1 MSIALF
7 ALGVLVV
14 GLGLALSI
22 ALHEVGHLVPAKL
35 FGVRVTQYM
44 IGFGPTVLSRTRG
57 ETEYGL
63 KAIPLGGYIRMI
75 GMFPPHKGEPEGTIR
90 EDSTG
95 FLQQMS
101 QMSEDAKEFESS
113 QYGQEDA
120 HRTFVA
126 LSVPKKLV
134 VMLGGPT
141 MNLLIS
147 IVLMTVMVSGI
158 GLPAVTPTVQS
169 VSECV
174 LPAEAPAD
182 AGCEGEQ
189 EAPALAAGIRP
200 GDTLQEIDGHPI
212 DTWSDV
218 TVAIRASGD
227 RTVPVV
233 VERDGETL
241 HLEATPIVDAR
252 PVLDADGAAVYDAD
266 GELMTEQ
273 VGFLGVSGTP
283 DLVPQS
289 PALVPE
295 MAWSAF
301 TQTGKIILTL
311 PVRLYDVAQAAF
323 GSEERDP
330 NGPLGVVG
338 VSRLAG
344 EVASADQP
352 GFELKEKVATLVS
365 MLASLN
371 MALFVFNLVPL
382 LPLDG
387 GHVLGALIEGVRRQI
402 ARWRGRPDPGPVDM
416 SRLLPLT
423 NAVAIVFIL
432 MTVLLLYADI
442 VKPIT
447 LFP

>member
-1 MSIALF
+1 MLLF
-7 ALGVLVV
+7 ALGVLVIAA
-14 GLGLALSI
+14 GLALSI
-22 ALHEVGHLVPAKL
+22 ALHEIGHLVPAKL

-75 GMFPPHKGEPEGTIR
+75 GMYPPHKGEPEGTIR

-95 FLQQMS
+95 LLQQMTE
-101 QMSEDAKEFESS
+101 MSEDAKAYESA
-113 QYGQEDA
+113 QYGPEDA

-147 IVLMTVMVSGI
+147 VLLMVVLVSGI
-158 GLPAVTPTVQS
+158 GLPSVTPTVQS

-174 LPAEAPAD
+174 VPADAPAD
-182 AGCEGEQ
+182 VSCEGQ
-189 EAPALAAGIRP
+189 PPAPALEAGIRP
-200 GDTLQEIDGHPI
+200 GDVLREIDGAPI
-212 DTWSDV
+212 TRWEDV
-218 TVAIRASGD
+218 TEAVRAADD
-227 RTVPVV
+227 RTIEVV
-233 VERDGETL
+233 VERDGREIP
-241 HLEATPIVDAR
+241 LEATLVIDAR
-252 PVLDADGAAVYDAD
+252 PVLDQDGAAVRDAD
-266 GELMTEQ
+266 GRLVTEE
-273 VGFLGVSGTP
+273 VGFLGVAGTP

-289 PALVPE
+289 PTEVPA
-295 MAWSAF
+295 MAWDAF
-301 TQTGKIILTL
+301 VRTGQIVVTL
-311 PVRLYDVAQAAF
+311 PVRLYEVAQAAF
-323 GSEERDP
+323 GSAERDP

-344 EVASADQP
+344 EVASADEP
-352 GFELKEKVATLVS
+352 GFELREKVGTMIS

-387 GHVLGALIEGVRRQI
+387 GHVAGALLEGIRRRI
-402 ARWRGRPDPGPVDM
+402 ARLRGRPDPGPVDM
-416 SRLLPLT
+416 SRMLPLT
-423 NAVAIVFIL
+423 NAVALVFIV
-432 MTVLLLYADI
+432 MTLLLLYADI

>member
-1 MSIALF
+1 MLLFVLGILVIA
-7 ALGVLVV
+7 G
-14 GLGLALSI
+14 GLTVSI

-44 IGFGPTVLSRTRG
+44 VGFGPTVVSRIRG
-57 ETEYGL
+57 ETEYGI

-75 GMFPPHKGEPEGTIR
+75 GMYPPHEGEPPGTIR

-95 FLQQMS
+95 LLQQVTELS
-101 QMSEDAKEFESS
+101 DEAKQYESS
-113 QYGQEDA
+113 LYGPEDT

-134 VMLGGPT
+134 VMLGGPL

-147 IVLMTVMVSGI
+147 VVLMVVLVSGI
-158 GLPAVTPTVQS
+158 GLPAVTPTVQA

-174 LPAEAPAD
+174 VPADAPAD
-182 AGCEGEQ
+182 VGCEGRPA
-189 EAPALAAGIRP
+189 APALAAGIRP
-200 GDTLQEIDGHPI
+200 GDTLQVIDGHRI
-212 DTWSDV
+212 RTWQDV
-218 TVAIRASGD
+218 TTAVRAAED
-227 RTVPVV
+227 RTVEIV
-233 VERDGETL
+233 VERDGERVPLT
-241 HLEATPIVDAR
+241 ATMVVDAR
-252 PVLDADGAAVYDAD
+252 PVLDEDGAAVHDAQGD
-266 GELMTEQ
+266 LVTEQ

-289 PALVPE
+289 PAAVPE

-301 TQTGKIILTL
+301 SRTGTLVLTL
-311 PVRLYDVAQAAF
+311 PVRLWEVGQAAF
-323 GSEERDP
+323 GGAERDP

-344 EVASADQP
+344 EVAAADQP
-352 GFELKEKVATLVS
+352 GFELREKMGTMLS

-371 MALFVFNLVPL
+371 MALFVFNLLPL

-387 GHVLGALIEGVRRQI
+387 GHVAGALYEGVRRFL
-402 ARWRGRPDPGPVDM
+402 ARLRGRPDPGPVDM
-416 SRLLPLT
+416 SRMLPLT
-423 NAVAIVFIL
+423 NAVALVFIA
-432 MTVLLLYADI
+432 MTLLLVYADI
-442 VKPIT
+442 VEPIT

>member
-1 MSIALF
+1 MLLF

-14 GLGLALSI
+14 AVGLAASI

-75 GMFPPHKGEPEGTIR
+75 GMFPPHRGEPAGTIR

-95 FLQQMS
+95 LLQQVTE
-101 QMSEDAKEFESS
+101 MSEQAKAYEAS
-113 QYGQEDA
+113 QYGPEDA

-126 LSVPKKLV
+126 LSVPRKLV
-134 VMLGGPT
+134 VMLGGPA

-147 IVLMTVMVSGI
+147 VVLMVVLVSGI
-158 GLPAVTPTVQS
+158 GLPALTPTVQS
-169 VSECV
+169 VSQCV
-174 LPAEAPAD
+174 VPADAPAD
-182 AGCEGEQ
+182 VSCEGRPP
-189 EAPALAAGIRP
+189 APARAAGIRP
-200 GDTLQEIDGHPI
+200 GDTLREIDGRPI
-212 DTWSDV
+212 ERWADV
-218 TVAIRASGD
+218 TSAVRSSGD
-227 RTVPVV
+227 RTVEVV
-233 VERDGETL
+233 VERDGQRL
-241 HLEATPIVDAR
+241 RLEATPILDAR
-252 PVLDADGAAVYDAD
+252 PVLDADGAAVLDAD
-266 GELMTEQ
+266 GDLVTEQ
-273 VGFLGVSGTP
+273 VGFLGVAGTT

-289 PALVPE
+289 PAAVPE

-301 TQTGKIILTL
+301 TRTAELILTL
-311 PVRLYDVAQAAF
+311 PVRLYEVGQAAF
-323 GSEERDP
+323 GSAERDP

-344 EVASADQP
+344 EVASAEQP
-352 GFELKEKVATLVS
+352 GFELREKTGTMIS

-387 GHVLGALIEGVRRQI
+387 GHVAGALLEGARRLL
-402 ARWRGRPDPGPVDM
+402 ARLRGRPDPGPVDM
-416 SRLLPLT
+416 SRMLPLT
-423 NAVAIVFIL
+423 NAVALVFVA

>member
-1 MSIALF
+1 MLLFMLGILVIA
-7 ALGVLVV
+7 V
-14 GLGLALSI
+14 GLTVSI
-22 ALHEVGHLVPAKL
+22 ALHEMGHLVPAKL

-57 ETEYGL
+57 ETEYGI

-75 GMFPPHKGEPEGTIR
+75 GMYPPHKGEPAGTIR

-95 FLQQMS
+95 LLQQVTEL
-101 QMSEDAKEFESS
+101 SEEAKQYESS
-113 QYGQEDA
+113 LYGPEDA

-126 LSVPKKLV
+126 LPVPKKLV
-134 VMLGGPT
+134 VMLGGPF

-147 IVLMTVMVSGI
+147 VVLMVVLVSGI
-158 GLPAVTPTVQS
+158 GLPAVTPTVQA

-174 LPAEAPAD
+174 VPADAPAD
-182 AGCEGEQ
+182 VGCEGREP
-189 EAPALAAGIRP
+189 APALAAGIRP
-200 GDTLQEIDGHPI
+200 GDTLRVIDGRQIHS
-212 DTWSDV
+212 WEDV
-218 TVAIRASGD
+218 TTAVRSAQD
-227 RTVPVV
+227 RTVEVV
-233 VERDGETL
+233 VERDGEMIP
-241 HLEATPIVDAR
+241 LEATMVVDAR
-252 PVLDADGAAVYDAD
+252 PVLDEEGAAVRDDAGD
-266 GELMTEQ
+266 LVTEQ

-289 PALVPE
+289 PAMVPE

-301 TQTGKIILTL
+301 TRTGELVLTL
-311 PVRLYDVAQAAF
+311 PVRLWDVGQAAF
-323 GSEERDP
+323 GTAERDP

-344 EVASADQP
+344 EVAAAEQP
-352 GFELKEKVATLVS
+352 GFELREKVGTMIS

-387 GHVLGALIEGVRRQI
+387 GHVAGALFEGVRRFL
-402 ARWRGRPDPGPVDM
+402 ARLRGRPDPGPVDM
-416 SRLLPLT
+416 SRMLPVT
-423 NAVAIVFIL
+423 NAVALVFIL
-432 MTVLLLYADI
+432 MTVLLVYADI

>member
-1 MSIALF
+1 MLLF
-7 ALGVLVV
+7 ALGVLVIAA
-14 GLGLALSI
+14 GLALSI
-22 ALHEVGHLVPAKL
+22 ALHEIGHLVPAKL

-44 IGFGPTVLSRTRG
+44 IGFGPTLLSRTRG

-63 KAIPLGGYIRMI
+63 KAVPLGGYIRMI
-75 GMFPPHKGEPEGTIR
+75 GMFPPHRGEPEGTIR

-95 FLQQMS
+95 LLQQMTE
-101 QMSEDAKEFESS
+101 MSEDAKAYESS
-113 QYGQEDA
+113 QYGPEDA

-147 IVLMTVMVSGI
+147 VLLMVVLVCGI
-158 GLPAVTPTVQS
+158 GLPSVTPTVQS

-174 LPAEAPAD
+174 VPADAPAD
-182 AGCEGEQ
+182 VSCEGKPA
-189 EAPALAAGIRP
+189 APALEAGIRP
-200 GDTLQEIDGHPI
+200 GDVLREIDGHRI
-212 DTWSDV
+212 DRWEDV
-218 TVAIRASGD
+218 TAAVRAAED
-227 RTVPVV
+227 RTIDVV
-233 VERDGETL
+233 VERDGEEL
-241 HLEATPIVDAR
+241 ALEATLVVDAR
-252 PVLDADGAAVYDAD
+252 PVLDEDGAAVQDAD
-266 GELMTEQ
+266 GEIVTEE
-273 VGFLGVSGTP
+273 VGFLGVAGTP

-289 PALVPE
+289 PTEVPA
-295 MAWSAF
+295 MAWDAF
-301 TQTGKIILTL
+301 VRTGGIVLTL

-352 GFELKEKVATLVS
+352 GFELREKAGTMIS

-387 GHVLGALIEGVRRQI
+387 GHVAGALLEGARRLL
-402 ARWRGRPDPGPVDM
+402 ARLRGRPDPGPVDM
-416 SRLLPLT
+416 SRMLPLT
-423 NAVAIVFIL
+423 NAVALVFIA
-432 MTVLLLYADI
+432 MTVLLIYADI

>member
-1 MSIALF
+1 MLLFLLGILVIA
-7 ALGVLVV
+7 A
-14 GLGLALSI
+14 GLALSI
-22 ALHEVGHLVPAKL
+22 ALHELGHLVPAKL

-75 GMFPPHKGEPEGTIR
+75 GMYPPHKGEPEGTIR

-95 FLQQMS
+95 LLQQITEL
-101 QMSEDAKEFESS
+101 SEEAKQYESS
-113 QYGQEDA
+113 QYGPEDA

-126 LSVPKKLV
+126 LPVPKKLV
-134 VMLGGPT
+134 VMLGGPL

-147 IVLMTVMVSGI
+147 VVLMVVLVSGI

-174 LPAEAPAD
+174 VPADAPAD
-182 AGCEGEQ
+182 VSCEGQ
-189 EAPALAAGIRP
+189 EPAPALAAGIRP
-200 GDTLQEIDGHPI
+200 GDTLRVIDGHEI
-212 DTWSDV
+212 TRWSDV
-218 TVAIRASGD
+218 TTAVRAAQD
-227 RTVPVV
+227 RTVDVV
-233 VERDGETL
+233 VERDGESL
-241 HLEATPIVDAR
+241 QLEATMIVDAR
-252 PVLDADGAAVYDAD
+252 PVLDEDGAVVLDAK
-266 GELMTEQ
+266 GELVTEQ

-289 PALVPE
+289 PAAVPE

-301 TQTGKIILTL
+301 TQTGKLVITL
-311 PVRLYDVAQAAF
+311 PVRLWEVGQAAF
-323 GSEERDP
+323 GSAERDP

-344 EVASADQP
+344 EVASADEP
-352 GFELKEKVATLVS
+352 GFELREKTGTMIS

-371 MALFVFNLVPL
+371 MALFVFNLIPL

-387 GHVLGALIEGVRRQI
+387 GHVAGALLEGARRLL
-402 ARWRGRPDPGPVDM
+402 ARLRGRPDPGPVDM
-416 SRLLPLT
+416 SRMLPLT
-423 NAVAIVFIL
+423 NAVAIIFIL

>member
-1 MSIALF
+1 MLLF
-7 ALGVLVV
+7 ALGVLIIA
-14 GLGLALSI
+14 LGLALSI

-44 IGFGPTVLSRTRG
+44 IGFGPTILSRTRG

-63 KAIPLGGYIRMI
+63 KAFPLGGYIRMI
-75 GMFPPHKGEPEGTIR
+75 GMFPPHRGDPEGTVR

-95 FLQQMS
+95 LVQQLSSMS
-101 QMSEDAKEFESS
+101 REAKEYESS
-113 QYGQEDA
+113 LYGPEDA

-147 IVLMTVMVSGI
+147 LVLMLVLVSGI
-158 GLPAVTPTVQS
+158 GLPAVTPTVQT

-174 LPAEAPAD
+174 VPADAPAD
-182 AGCEGEQ
+182 VSCEGRP
-189 EAPALAAGIRP
+189 EAPALAAGIQP
-200 GDTLQEIDGHPI
+200 GDTLQVIDGHQI
-212 DTWSDV
+212 DTWADV
-218 TVAIRASGD
+218 TEAIRGSGD
-227 RTVPVV
+227 RTVDVV
-233 VERDGETL
+233 VERDGQPLTL
-241 HLEATPIVDAR
+241 QATPIVDAR
-252 PVLDADGAAVYDAD
+252 PVLDAEGSVVYAAD
-266 GELMTEQ
+266 GTLLTEE

-289 PALVPE
+289 PTEVPA

-301 TQTGKIILTL
+301 TQTGRLILTL
-311 PVRLYDVAQAAF
+311 PVRLYEVAQAAF
-323 GSEERDP
+323 GSAERDP
-330 NGPLGVVG
+330 EGPLGVVG

-344 EVASADQP
+344 EVAAADEP
-352 GFELKEKVATLVS
+352 GFELKEKTATLVS

-387 GHVLGALIEGVRRQI
+387 GHVLGALIEGVRRLI
-402 ARWRGRPDPGPVDM
+402 ARLRGRPDPGPVDM
-416 SRLLPLT
+416 SRMLPLT
-423 NAVAIVFIL
+423 NAVAIVFLL

-447 LFP
+447 LF

>member
-1 MSIALF
+1 MLLF
-7 ALGVLVV
+7 LLGVLVIAA
-14 GLGLALSI
+14 GLALSI
-22 ALHEVGHLVPAKL
+22 ALHEIGHLVPAKL

-44 IGFGPTVLSRTRG
+44 VGFGPTVLSRTRG
-57 ETEYGL
+57 ETEYGI

-75 GMFPPHKGEPEGTIR
+75 GMYPPHKGEPEGTIR

-95 FLQQMS
+95 LLQQMTEL
-101 QMSEDAKEFESS
+101 SEEAKAYESA
-113 QYGQEDA
+113 QYGPEDA

-134 VMLGGPT
+134 VMLGGPA

-147 IVLMTVMVSGI
+147 VALMVVLVSGI

-174 LPAEAPAD
+174 VPADAPAD
-182 AGCEGEQ
+182 VGCEGRDP
-189 EAPALAAGIRP
+189 APALAAGIRP
-200 GDTLQEIDGHPI
+200 GDELREIDGHRI
-212 DTWSDV
+212 DRWADV
-218 TVAIRASGD
+218 TTAVRAAED
-227 RTVPVV
+227 RTVEVV
-233 VERDGETL
+233 VEREGETL
-241 HLEATPIVDAR
+241 HLEATMIVDAR
-252 PVLDADGAAVYDAD
+252 PVLDEDGAAVHDAD
-266 GELMTEQ
+266 GDLVTEQ
-273 VGFLGVSGTP
+273 VGFLGVAGTP

-289 PALVPE
+289 PAVVPE

-301 TQTGKIILTL
+301 TQTGRIVLTL
-311 PVRLYDVAQAAF
+311 PVRLWEVGQAAF
-323 GSEERDP
+323 SSAERDP

-344 EVASADQP
+344 EVASADEP
-352 GFELKEKVATLVS
+352 GFELREKAGTMIS

-387 GHVLGALIEGVRRQI
+387 GHVAGALLEGIRRVL
-402 ARWRGRPDPGPVDM
+402 AKLRGRPDPGPVDM
-416 SRLLPLT
+416 SRMLPVT
-423 NAVAIVFIL
+423 NAVAIVFLL
-432 MTVLLLYADI
+432 MTLLLVYADI